1 MISTLRL
8 LAVGTLLSIG
18 FSTPLG
24 NSSTAAQ
31 IQVQDRPQSSLV
43 WYQQDEQKLAVTE
56 IGWDDI
62 GKILD
67 SSSLAYDT
75 ILNSDLVNYELIK
88 KYDVIFINCSEQAQ
102 TYAESAKASLEQ
114 YVREGGKLYASD
126 YAFVYVAEAFPGNVN
141 YYGYDEGVS
150 DADPYIGHEQQ
161 TVTADII
168 DAGLQKEL
176 NSQTVDIYFDLT
188 AWVPIDNVSDSVH
201 IVLAGDIQTI
211 NGDTLTDKPL
221 SVSFPYG
228 EGYVLYTSYHNEV
241 GDQPVTP
248 EQQTLLQYLV
258 RAAAEPEIIATP
270 VPTATP
276 VPDDSGTGKGV
287 PVYII
292 VLACLC
298 CLAFIFV
305 VAAVAAFFIIRN
317 RRKTPTV

>member
-1 MISTLRL
+1 MISTLKL

-18 FSTPLG
+18 FSTPLI
-24 NSSTAAQ
+24 NSNIAAQ
-31 IQVQDRPQSSLV
+31 TQVHDRPQSSFV
-43 WYQQDEQKLAVTE
+43 WYQQDEQKMAVTE
-56 IGWDDI
+56 FVWDDI

-67 SSSLAYDT
+67 SSGLAYDT

-88 KYDVIFINCSEQAQ
+88 KYDVIFINCSDL
-102 TYAESAKASLEQ
+102 AETFADDAKESLEQ

-126 YAFVYVAEAFPGNVN
+126 YAFLYVAKAFPGYVN
-141 YYGYDEGVS
+141 YYGYDES
-150 DADPYIGHEQQ
+150 NPDANPYVGHEKQ

-168 DAGLQKEL
+168 DPGLQKEL
-176 NSQTVDIYFDLT
+176 KSQTVDIYFDLT
-188 AWVPIDNVSDSVH
+188 AWVPIDSVSDSVH
-201 IVLAGDIQTI
+201 IVLAGDLETI

-241 GDQPVTP
+241 GEQPVTP

-276 VPDDSGTGKGV
+276 VTDNSGSGKGV
-287 PVYII
+287 PVYVI

-298 CLAFIFV
+298 CLALVFV
-305 VAAVAAFFIIRN
+305 VAAIAAFFIIRN
-317 RRKTPTV
+317 RRKNPPV